1 MEQSI
6 SVAVLDLYDG
16 DPNEGMRC
24 IEALVQDWARQKNLA
39 LRYQVFDVRQA
50 LETPDTSFDI
60 YISSGGPGSPLD
72 SNDTKWENAY
82 FDWLESIEIWNSE
95 NEKPKHVFFI
105 CHSFQLACK
114 YYHIGSVC
122 KRNST
127 AFGVFPVHPTTVG
140 ISDPLFTGLHN
151 PFYGVDSRDFQVIEP
166 NDDLIEAMGASI
178 LAIEKDRPHVPYER
192 AIMAMRFSP
201 YFVGTQFHAEVDA
214 AGMHLYLLQ
223 EDKKNIVTENHGA
236 EKWQSMVD
244 QVQDPEKI
252 MLTYNTILPNFLNQA
267 LLNHTAH

>member
-60 YISSGGPGSPLD
+60 YISSGGPGSPL
-72 SNDTKWENAY
+72 
-82 FDWLESIEIWNSE
+82 
-95 NEKPKHVFFI
+95 FFI

-114 YYHIGSVC
+114 YYHIGTVC

-140 ISDPLFTGLHN
+140 ISDPLFAGLSN

-223 EDKKNIVTENHGA
+223 EDKKNIVTVNHGA